1 MFSLSTKKPLTIGIF
16 GSNGKTS
23 TANMLY
29 CIFNQRGIPVD
40 IINVKKDVDDKK
52 NLPDTEQNKQLKKLD
67 NNGIII
73 VEIDDELLK
82 NKKVNDWNFDILIHC
97 RISEGSYEG
106 TDEGINRI
114 NSLINQNK
122 GMKTVV
128 LNTDDANWKNII
140 IDLENTYLITY
151 GLGSKATVTASSIEC
166 SNEVCFLYCLQRSL
180 TGFNNEVI
188 EPMEVPV
195 TIKSPGQ
202 YNVYNGLAAITT
214 SLLCGIPSDFVIS
227 SLNSRINSLGLKILY
242 ENSFGVVDNVCD
254 TMLSFESGFEAIQNM
269 PYGNIYLVFDLPES
283 NLSYINKKIIDII
296 GAWSLTLK
304 ISNIYF
310 FSGRKDKSVL
320 DGLCYLKSD
329 LCNIVCLEGS
339 LSDIEEIIY
348 SLKAGDML
356 LFFCSSSYNI
366 IREKIVET
374 LDTKILGRLS

>member
-1 MFSLSTKKPLTIGIF
+1 
-16 GSNGKTS
+16 
-23 TANMLY
+23 
-29 CIFNQRGIPVD
+29 
-40 IINVKKDVDDKK
+40 
-52 NLPDTEQNKQLKKLD
+52 
-67 NNGIII
+67 
-73 VEIDDELLK
+73 
-82 NKKVNDWNFDILIHC
+82 
-97 RISEGSYEG
+97 
-106 TDEGINRI
+106 
-114 NSLINQNK
+114 
-122 GMKTVV
+122 MKTVI

-180 TGFNNEVI
+180 TGFNNEAI

-227 SLNSRINSLGLKILY
+227 SLNSRINSVGLKILY

-269 PYGNIYLVFDLPES
+269 PYENIYLVFDLPDS
-283 NLSYINKKIIDII
+283 NPSYINKKIIDII

-310 FSGRKDKSVL
+310 FSERKDKSVL
-320 DGLCYLKSD
+320 DGLYYLKSN

-339 LSDIEEIIY
+339 LSDIEGIIY
-348 SLKAGDML
+348 SLKSGDML